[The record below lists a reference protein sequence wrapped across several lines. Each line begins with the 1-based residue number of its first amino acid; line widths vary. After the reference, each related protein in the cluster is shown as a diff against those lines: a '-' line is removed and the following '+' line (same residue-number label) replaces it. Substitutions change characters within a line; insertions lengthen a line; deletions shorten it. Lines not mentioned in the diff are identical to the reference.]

1 MLGSSQSSASHPVA
15 RPGSCSP
22 DTEITPQ
29 LNNIGLD
36 ICPWQSHR
44 KQSHKGVVIVKEV
57 SRVPGKAA
65 LTQQLPV
72 APRHISWDQVD
83 LEEVEG

>member
-1 MLGSSQSSASHPVA
+1 MLGSSQSSAFHPVA
-15 RPGSCSP
+15 WPDNCSP

-29 LNNIGLD
+29 LNNVGLD

-44 KQSHKGVVIVKEV
+44 KQSHKGAVIVKEA
-57 SRVPGKAA
+57 SHVPGKAA

-72 APRHISWDQVD
+72 APGHVSWDQVD